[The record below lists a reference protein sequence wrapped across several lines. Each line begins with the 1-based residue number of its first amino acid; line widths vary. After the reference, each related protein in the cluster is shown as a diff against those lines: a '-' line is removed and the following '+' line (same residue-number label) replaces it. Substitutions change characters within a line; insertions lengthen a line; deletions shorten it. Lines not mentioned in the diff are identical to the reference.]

1 MSWGRTPR
9 EGAGDRD
16 CSCVCEGVRDGNMPD
31 QEMALWAG
39 GVGRRVDGVY
49 IMVGWYDGPA
59 GGRYAL

>member
-1 MSWGRTPR
+1 
-9 EGAGDRD
+9 
-16 CSCVCEGVRDGNMPD
+16 MPD